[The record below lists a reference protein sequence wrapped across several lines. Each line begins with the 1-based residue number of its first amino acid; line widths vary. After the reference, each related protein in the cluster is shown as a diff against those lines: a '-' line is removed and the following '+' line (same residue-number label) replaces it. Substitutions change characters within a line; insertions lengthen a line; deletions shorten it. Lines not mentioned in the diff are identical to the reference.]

1 MVQGGSGR
9 RFDVRHLWKRLIG
22 SAHIIRH
29 KGTTFNKSVSE
40 LSAKS
45 RWCLSGTPIQNKLD
59 DIGALFAFI
68 RVHPFHSLAM
78 FRRFISTPFYES
90 EERRAIAAKRL
101 TVLID
106 SLCLRRTRDLLNLPK
121 PKESIC
127 GVGFSDEEREK
138 YEQSVKTMNRTL
150 RVRPGKGVDGF
161 GMFIIQLQLRIL
173 CNHGTFQHRLAW
185 KRRAW
190 LEEKEDAISSIGSTG
205 ELHCSVCK
213 QVMPMSTSSNIYRT
227 YLCPHVL
234 CTECLQEHAPESLS
248 GLSTA
253 GCPICSRKAGRDQAA
268 VPDDLYFQRGGY
280 SSKMQKLVE
289 DVKVNLGQTKR

>member
-1 MVQGGSGR
+1 VLT
-9 RFDVRHLWKRLIG
+9 DA
-22 SAHIIRH
+22 AHIIRH
-29 KGTTFNKSVSE
+29 KATTFNKAVSE

-90 EERRAIAAKRL
+90 KERRAIAARHL

-106 SLCLRRTRDLLNLPK
+106 SLCLRRTRDVLNLPK
-121 PKESIC
+121 PQEKTC
-127 GVGFSDEEREK
+127 AVQFSAPELEQ
-138 YEQSVKTMNRTL
+138 YEQSVKTMNRAL
-150 RVRPGKGVDGF
+150 RVRPGKSSGVDGF

-185 KRRAW
+185 RRRAW
-190 LEEKEDAISSIGSTG
+190 LEEKEDAVSSSGD
-205 ELHCSVCK
+205 LRCSLCR

-227 YLCPHVL
+227 YADRCPHVM
-234 CTECLQEHAPESLS
+234 CTECLQEHDPESLS
-248 GLSTA
+248 QAVSS
-253 GCPICSRKAGRDQAA
+253 CPICSSRTETGAGGLSDEM
-268 VPDDLYFQRGGY
+268 YFQPGGQ
-280 SSKMQKLVE
+280 SSKMQRLVA
-289 DVKVNLGQTKR
+289 DVKANLRKTKRSVI

>member
-1 MVQGGSGR
+1 M
-9 RFDVRHLWKRLIG
+9 WEMLID

-29 KGTTFNKSVSE
+29 KGTTFNKAVSE

-68 RVHPFHSLAM
+68 RVYPFHSLAM

-90 EERRAIAAKRL
+90 EERRAVATRCLA
-101 TVLID
+101 VLID
-106 SLCLRRTRDLLNLPK
+106 SLCLRRTRDVLNLPK
-121 PKESIC
+121 PQEKTC
-127 GVGFSDEEREK
+127 PVQFSAEELEQ
-138 YEQSVKTMNRTL
+138 YEQSVKTMNRAL
-150 RVRPGKGVDGF
+150 RVRPGRSTSIDGF

-185 KRRAW
+185 QRRAW
-190 LEEKEDAISSIGSTG
+190 LEEKEDAVSLTGDIRCSI
-205 ELHCSVCK
+205 CR
-213 QVMPMSTSSNIYRT
+213 QFMPISTSRNIYRT
-227 YLCPHVL
+227 YTNGCPHVL

-248 GLSTA
+248 EHAVIS
-253 GCPICSRKAGRDQAA
+253 CPMCSAKAD
-268 VPDDLYFQRGGY
+268 PDRGASLPDELYFQPGGR

-289 DVKVNLGQTKR
+289 DVQVNLGQTKR